1 MEEKEHTDARKA
13 KESGG
18 NHDKCVGKKQWNDK
32 LGGYAKHGNSNG
44 GRTM

>member
-1 MEEKEHTDARKA
+1 MRGKPRRVEATMI
-13 KESGG
+13 S
-18 NHDKCVGKKQWNDK
+18 VGKKQWNDK